1 MERHSQYDE
10 CAKFCLGLWKLDRK
24 LRAMC
29 VLPCV
34 ISGVLYLIPA
44 QALGSVLLCR
54 TDYKSQSRYGET
66 ESSVVLQV

>member
-1 MERHSQYDE
+1 MEVRQEAEGDV
-10 CAKFCLGLWKLDRK
+10 CFA
-24 LRAMC
+24 LRDIGC
-29 VLPCV
+29 V
-34 ISGVLYLIPA
+34 IPA